1 MSFFKKKKLS
11 SLATAVRQIAVYQDE
26 KLEEDYQME
35 VMWTNSRWTECLHVY
50 SKAMEQ
56 DVALSLTTLM
66 VGASKVARTTVLW
79 LQNGMLR
86 PDDIQEIKSLARRNK
101 VGSKLLLI
109 WLVLRVIF
117 NVHVQER
124 KCLQMKIIDKLI

>member
-1 MSFFKKKKLS
+1 MAVFKKKKLS
-11 SLATAVRQIAVYQDE
+11 SLATAARQIAAYQGE
-26 KLEEDYQME
+26 ELEEDYQME

-50 SKAMEQ
+50 SKAVEQ

-66 VGASKVARTTVLW
+66 VGASKAARTTVLW

-101 VGSKLLLI
+101 VGSKLFLI
-109 WLVLRVIF
+109 SVSLSMFRSESVCR
-117 NVHVQER
+117 
-124 KCLQMKIIDKLI
+124 